1 MASKAGRIYLLYIYF
16 SLSNAFVSEHYQAT
30 IDLDNKLSIH
40 LPVDSQ
46 HSKSTL
52 RCAWFCVTCN
62 GCNCFSFNSQT
73 EMCRLYIS
81 CDPSAGAVDGEGWI
95 SYSNSS
101 LQPVTGLPFSG
112 VCLSFTSMLLFL
124 IYQTV

>member
-52 RCAWFCVTCN
+52 RCAWFCVTAMGAIVLVSTPRQRCV
-62 GCNCFSFNSQT
+62 GFIFRVT
-73 EMCRLYIS
+73 PRL
-81 CDPSAGAVDGEGWI
+81 GQLMEKDGDH
-95 SYSNSS
+95 
-101 LQPVTGLPFSG
+101 TA
-112 VCLSFTSMLLFL
+112 
-124 IYQTV
+124 TVRYNL